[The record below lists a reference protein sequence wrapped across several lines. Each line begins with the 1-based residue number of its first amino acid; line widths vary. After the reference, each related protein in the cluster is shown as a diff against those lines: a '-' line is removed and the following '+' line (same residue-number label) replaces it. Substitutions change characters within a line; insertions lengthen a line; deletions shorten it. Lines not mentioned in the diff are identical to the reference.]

1 MKMAAS
7 DDVDDNDEESQG
19 DECRLESSTYTGG
32 QTNFT
37 FDEIEKLGPVLNT
50 KFVETS
56 DPDVWVL
63 AIVNFLK
70 NYSWQKGKNSDSA
83 S

>member
-1 MKMAAS
+1 MWWTCIRSCEIRSPYKKPACIGMKMAAS

-56 DPDVWVL
+56 DPDV
-63 AIVNFLK
+63 
-70 NYSWQKGKNSDSA
+70 
-83 S
+83 